1 MFTISELLQVAII
14 GFMIF
19 GAGFLTAC
27 LMDRV
32 RKQN

>member
-14 GFMIF
+14 GFLVF

-27 LMDRV
+27 ALSR
-32 RKQN
+32 